1 MRISSSEIIEEQF
14 RFSLSFCSCTLY
26 SDSNVNDNIFR
37 LEGRNIVCDLRIII
51 FYAVYIN
58 FNDFSL
64 SPLSPAEYTITLKR
78 DNSESLGFSIV
89 GGVNSSRGN
98 SPVYIRS
105 IAPQSIAATDGRLQ
119 SGDELISINGISTI
133 SMSQKEVVQII
144 KKSTGTITLTII
156 PRDAQL

>member
-1 MRISSSEIIEEQF
+1 MKEGILHNLKII
-14 RFSLSFCSCTLY
+14 RYLLGLY
-26 SDSNVNDNIFR
+26 T
-37 LEGRNIVCDLRIII
+37 
-51 FYAVYIN
+51 YIN
-58 FNDFSL
+58 FHLFL
-64 SPLSPAEYTITLKR
+64 CPPPSPHPSPAEYTITLKR

-98 SPVYIRS
+98 SPIYIRS

-133 SMSQKEVVQII
+133 SMSQKEAVQII
-144 KKSTGTITLTII
+144 KKSTGNIILTIL

>member
-1 MRISSSEIIEEQF
+1 MHNLKVIIIS
-14 RFSLSFCSCTLY
+14 
-26 SDSNVNDNIFR
+26 FR
-37 LEGRNIVCDLRIII
+37 L
-51 FYAVYIN
+51 YTYIN
-58 FNDFSL
+58 FNDLFLCL